1 MTESSTPPG
10 VPSPARLAAWLN
22 DHVPGGPLELT
33 DIQLI
38 AGGRSNLTYRLTVS
52 GPGAAPGTE
61 AGPGAAPGTEAAPG
75 SAADGTRLLV
85 LRRPPLGHV
94 LPTAH
99 DMSREFR
106 VLSALAGTRVPVA
119 PLVASCTDDE
129 VIGAPFYVMEY
140 VPGVVLRTRADTKA
154 LTEAQAAELSRR
166 LAEMLAA
173 IHDVDVNQ
181 VGLGDLG
188 RGAGYLRRQLDRW
201 QRQWE
206 LSATQDRPGYTQLV
220 QRLTAALPAEGQTTL
235 VHGDYRLD
243 NALVTLN
250 PQPRITAVVDW
261 EMATLG
267 DPLADL
273 GLTLVYWTEDG
284 EEGWLTPAGSPA
296 GTRGVT
302 ADATASPG
310 FWTRAEFAAEYARLT
325 GRDVSR
331 IGYYVAFGY
340 FKLAVVLEGIH
351 ARYQQGKTVGE
362 GFEQE
367 GFAVPLLIAR
377 AHQVLDTQSST

>member
-1 MTESSTPPG
+1 MTESSSPPG
-10 VPSPARLAAWLN
+10 IPSPARLAGWLN
-22 DHVPGGPLELT
+22 DHVPGGPVELA

-52 GPGAAPGTE
+52 GQET
-61 AGPGAAPGTEAAPG
+61 GPGPGPG
-75 SAADGTRLLV
+75 PGQGQGPGQGSRTNGTRQLV

-99 DMSREFR
+99 DMSREYR
-106 VLSALAGTRVPVA
+106 VLSALAGTKVPVA
-119 PLVASCTDDE
+119 PLVAACTDDE
-129 VIGAPFYVMEY
+129 VIGAPFYLMEY
-140 VPGVVLRTRADTKA
+140 VPGVVLRTRDDTKN
-154 LTEAQAAELSRR
+154 LTEGQAAGLSRC
-166 LAEMLAA
+166 LADMMAA
-173 IHDVDVNQ
+173 IHGVDVGA

-201 QRQWE
+201 QRQWD
-206 LSATQDRPGYTQLV
+206 LSADREVPGYRELV
-220 QRLTAALPAEGQTTL
+220 GRLTARLPEDGQTTL

-243 NALVTLN
+243 NALVTLD
-250 PQPRITAVVDW
+250 PEPRITAVVDW

-273 GLTLVYWTEDG
+273 GLTLVYWTEAG
-284 EEGWLTPAGSPA
+284 EEGWLSPGGDQG

-302 ADATASPG
+302 ADATTSPG

-351 ARYQQGKTVGE
+351 ARYRQGKTVGE
-362 GFEQE
+362 GFDQE

-377 AHQVLDTQSST
+377 AHQVLTGEPEST

>member
-1 MTESSTPPG
+1 MTESSSPPG
-10 VPSPARLAAWLN
+10 IPSPARLAGWLN
-22 DHVPGGPLELT
+22 DHVPGAPVELT

-38 AGGRSNLTYRLTVS
+38 AGGRSNLTYRLTLS
-52 GPGAAPGTE
+52 GPGTGPGPGTAPGP
-61 AGPGAAPGTEAAPG
+61 A
-75 SAADGTRLLV
+75 SDGTRLLV

-99 DMSREFR
+99 DMSREYR
-106 VLSALAGTRVPVA
+106 VLSALANTNVPVA
-119 PLVASCTDDE
+119 PLVAACTGNE

-140 VPGVVLRTRADTKA
+140 VPGVVLRTRDDTKD

-173 IHDVDVNQ
+173 IHGVDVNR

-206 LSATQDRPGYTQLV
+206 LSATREMPGYEELV
-220 QRLTAALPAEGQTTL
+220 QRLTAALPAETQGQTTL

-243 NALVTLN
+243 NALVTLD

-273 GLTLVYWTEDG
+273 GLTLVYWTEAG
-284 EEGWLTPAGSPA
+284 EEGWLSPGDA
-296 GTRGVT
+296 NKGTRGVA

-377 AHQVLDTQSST
+377 AHEVLNGGPKST

>member
-1 MTESSTPPG
+1 MTETSSPPG
-10 VPSPARLAAWLN
+10 IPSPARLASWLN
-22 DHVPGGPLELT
+22 DHVPGGPVELT

-52 GPGAAPGTE
+52 GLGAAPG
-61 AGPGAAPGTEAAPG
+61 PGAEPGPEAAPG
-75 SAADGTRLLV
+75 PGAEGTRLLV

-154 LTEAQAAELSRR
+154 LTEAQAADLSRR

-173 IHDVDVNQ
+173 IHGVDVNR

-220 QRLTAALPAEGQTTL
+220 ERLTAALPAEGQTTL

-243 NALVTLN
+243 NVLVTLD

-273 GLTLVYWTEDG
+273 GLTLVYWTEAG
-284 EEGWLTPAGSPA
+284 EEGWLGSGGETT

>member
-1 MTESSTPPG
+1 MTETSSPPG
-10 VPSPARLAAWLN
+10 IPSPARLASWLN
-22 DHVPGGPLELT
+22 DHVPGGPVELT

-52 GPGAAPGTE
+52 GLGAAPG
-61 AGPGAAPGTEAAPG
+61 PGAEPGPEAAPG
-75 SAADGTRLLV
+75 PGAEGTRLLV

-154 LTEAQAAELSRR
+154 LTEAQAADLSRR

-173 IHDVDVNQ
+173 IHGVDVNH

-220 QRLTAALPAEGQTTL
+220 ERLTAALPAEGQTTL

-243 NALVTLN
+243 NVLVTLD

-273 GLTLVYWTEDG
+273 GLTLVYWTEAG
-284 EEGWLTPAGSPA
+284 EEGWLGSGGETT

>member
-1 MTESSTPPG
+1 MTATDAPPG
-10 VPSPARLAAWLN
+10 IPSPARLAGWLN
-22 DHVPGGPLELT
+22 DRVPGGPVELT

-38 AGGRSNLTYRLTVS
+38 AGGRSNLTYRLTLS
-52 GPGAAPGTE
+52 GPPGTE
-61 AGPGAAPGTEAAPG
+61 GAEV
-75 SAADGTRLLV
+75 SRLLV

-106 VLSALAGTRVPVA
+106 VLSALAGTQVPVA
-119 PLVASCTDDE
+119 PLVAACTDDE

-140 VPGVVLRTRADTKA
+140 VPGVVLRTRADTQA
-154 LTEAQAAELSRR
+154 LTEPQAADLSRC
-166 LAEMLAA
+166 LADMLAA
-173 IHDVDVNQ
+173 IHGVDVAA

-201 QRQWE
+201 QRQWK
-206 LSATQDRPGYTQLV
+206 LSATREMPGYDELV
-220 QRLTAALPAEGQTTL
+220 ERLTAALPAEGETTL
-235 VHGDYRLD
+235 VHGDFRLD
-243 NALVTLN
+243 NALVTLS
-250 PQPRITAVVDW
+250 PRPRITAVVDW

-284 EEGWLTPAGSPA
+284 EEGWLTPDPKTGAPT
-296 GTRGVT
+296 GTRGVS
-302 ADATASPG
+302 ADATATSG
-310 FWTRAEFAAEYARLT
+310 FWTRAQFAAEYARLT

-331 IGYYVAFGY
+331 ISYYMAFGY

-351 ARYQQGKTVGE
+351 ARYLQHQTVGE
-362 GFEQE
+362 GFERE

-377 AHQVLDTQSST
+377 AHQVLDGESST